1 MDKIYI
7 HCDTISQ
14 FKALREI
21 QRSFLPEGVLNLKL
35 IEDGIRLTNQSGAT
49 ADFVYVPES
58 DTVILSQ

>member
-21 QRSFLPEGVLNLKL
+21 QHSFLPEGVLNLEL
-35 IEDGIRLTNQSGAT
+35 IEDGIRLTDQTGAT
-49 ADFVYVPES
+49 ANFVYVPET
-58 DTVILSQ
+58 DTVVFFQ

>member
-1 MDKIYI
+1 MEKIYI

-21 QRSFLPEGVLNLKL
+21 QHSFLPEGVLSLKL
-35 IEDGIRLTNQSGAT
+35 IEDGIRLTDKTGAT
-49 ADFVYVPES
+49 ADFVYVPEI

>member
-21 QRSFLPEGVLNLKL
+21 QNSFLPEGVQSLKL
-35 IEDGIRLTNQSGAT
+35 IEDGIRLTDQTGAT
-49 ADFVYVPES
+49 ADFIYIPEN

>member
-21 QRSFLPEGVLNLKL
+21 QHSFLPEGVLSLKL
-35 IEDGIRLTNQSGAT
+35 IEDGIRLTDQTGAT
-49 ADFVYVPES
+49 SDFIYVSES

>member
-1 MDKIYI
+1 MEKIYI

-21 QRSFLPEGVLNLKL
+21 QHSFLPEGVLSLKL
-35 IEDGIRLTNQSGAT
+35 IEDGIRLTDQTGAT
-49 ADFVYVPES
+49 ADFIYVSES

>member
-21 QRSFLPEGVLNLKL
+21 QHSFLPEGVLSLKL
-35 IEDGIRLTNQSGAT
+35 IEDGIRLTDQSGAT
-49 ADFVYVPES
+49 ADFIYVSES

>member
-21 QRSFLPEGVLNLKL
+21 QHSFLPEGVLNLEL
-35 IEDGIRLTNQSGAT
+35 IEDGIRLTDQTGAT
-49 ADFVYVPES
+49 ANFVYVPES
-58 DTVILSQ
+58 DMVILSQ

>member
-1 MDKIYI
+1 MEKIYI

-21 QRSFLPEGVLNLKL
+21 QHSFLPEGVLSLKL
-35 IEDGIRLTNQSGAT
+35 IEDGIRLTDQSGAT
-49 ADFVYVPES
+49 ADFIYVSES

>member
-1 MDKIYI
+1 MEKIYI

-21 QRSFLPEGVLNLKL
+21 QHSFIPEGVLSLKL
-35 IEDGIRLTNQSGAT
+35 IEDGIRLTDKTGAT

>member
-1 MDKIYI
+1 MEKIYI

-21 QRSFLPEGVLNLKL
+21 QHSFLPEGVLSLKL
-35 IEDGIRLTNQSGAT
+35 IKDGIRLTDQAGAT
-49 ADFVYVPES
+49 ADFIYVSES

>member
-21 QRSFLPEGVLNLKL
+21 QHSFLPEGVLSLKL
-35 IEDGIRLTNQSGAT
+35 IEDGIRLTDKTGAT
-49 ADFVYVPES
+49 ADFVYVPEI

>member
-21 QRSFLPEGVLNLKL
+21 QHSLLPEGVLSLKL
-35 IEDGIRLTNQSGAT
+35 IEDGIRLTDKTGAT
-49 ADFVYVPES
+49 ADFVYVPEI

>member
-21 QRSFLPEGVLNLKL
+21 QSSFLPEGVQSLKL
-35 IEDGIRLTNQSGAT
+35 IEDGIRLTDQTGAT
-49 ADFVYVPES
+49 ADFVYVPEV